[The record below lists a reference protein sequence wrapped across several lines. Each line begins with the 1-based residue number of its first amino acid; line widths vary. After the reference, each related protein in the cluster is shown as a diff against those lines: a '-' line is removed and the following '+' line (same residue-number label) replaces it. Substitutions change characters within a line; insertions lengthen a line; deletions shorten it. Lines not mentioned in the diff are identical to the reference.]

1 MTLSLDGSVSATD
14 IYKVMSQTVIPRPI
28 AWVVTEDDGVTN
40 VAPFSYFIPLASTP
54 PTLLVSVGHKPDG
67 TPKDTLYNLRKH
79 RKCTLC
85 IAEPS
90 MMRPLHYSSKA
101 LPHDM
106 SEAEAFGIALE
117 RRDNAFPPA
126 VADAPV
132 AYYCTLREEIGLGGP
147 TVPLVLDVKAIWL
160 ADRIVE
166 DPQRLSIDFEPL
178 ARLGKAYATIGEKFE
193 APTIP

>member
-1 MTLSLDGSVSATD
+1 MTLTLDGSISATD

-28 AWVVTEDDGVTN
+28 AWVVTEDEGVTN
-40 VAPFSYFIPLASTP
+40 IAPFSYFTPLASTP

-67 TPKDTLYNLRKH
+67 SPKDTLYNLRKN
-79 RKCTLC
+79 KTCTLC
-85 IAEPS
+85 LADS
-90 MMRPLHYSSKA
+90 SLLKPLHYSSKP
-101 LPHDM
+101 LPRNV
-106 SEAEAFGIALE
+106 SEAKTFDIALE
-117 RRDNAFPPA
+117 RRDEAFPPV

-132 AYYCTLREEIGLGGP
+132 AYFCMLREEITLGGP

-160 ADRIVE
+160 ADRIVK

-178 ARLGKAYATIGEKFE
+178 ARLGKAYATIGEKLE